1 MASCAWNSMAARS
14 SLGSMIGNSIV
25 RTTIFWLAMPTEK
38 RLPVNPPSFQKV
50 LSSAASPSTSTTSP
64 SNMRPS
70 GSARAETAASVCP

>member
-14 SLGSMIGNSIV
+14 SLGSMMGNSMV
-25 RTTIFWLAMPTEK
+25 RTTIFWLAMPIEK
-38 RLPVNPPSFQKV
+38 RLPVKPADFQNV

-70 GSARAETAASVCP
+70 GRALADIAMSV